1 LRTCGASSAPPP
13 CGAGRDTVSAGRGV
27 IMEERKNAQEIY
39 QELRHMIM
47 NFVIMPGT
55 RVTESQLADYFEVS
69 RTPVRSA
76 LQRLDSEGL
85 LEIKSKQGCFIR
97 SIDIVK
103 ISHYY
108 DVRVALE
115 KAVVDEVLR
124 QNPRALV
131 AALAEKWHPESRR
144 FGTEATEELKLAEEE
159 FHMELAHASGNEA
172 LVKYLRDVNDN
183 IRAVRRLGWPSKS
196 SVVDTYEEHFLICQL
211 ILERK
216 AAQARREMEN
226 HIRKSHDGANRVTL
240 NQLYG
245 KRDAVNF

>member
-1 LRTCGASSAPPP
+1 
-13 CGAGRDTVSAGRGV
+13 
-27 IMEERKNAQEIY
+27 MKQRKNAQEVY
-39 QELRHMIM
+39 RELRGMIM
-47 NFVIMPGT
+47 DFVILPGT

-69 RTPVRSA
+69 RTPVRAA
-76 LQRLDSEGL
+76 LQRLDSEGH
-85 LEIKSKQGCFIR
+85 LEIKPKQGCFIR
-97 SIDIVK
+97 AIDFVK

-115 KAVVDEVLR
+115 KAVVDEVVR

-131 AALAEKWHPESRR
+131 AALAEKWHPQSHR
-144 FGTEATEELKLAEEE
+144 FGTEITEELKLAEED
-159 FHMELAHASGNEA
+159 FHLELARASGNEA
-172 LVKYLRDVNDN
+172 MVGYLRDVNDN
-183 IRAVRRLGWPSKS
+183 IRAVRRLGWPDKS
-196 SVVDTYEEHFLICQL
+196 SVMDTYEEHFLICRL

-226 HIRKSHDGANRVTL
+226 HIRKSQDGANRVTL